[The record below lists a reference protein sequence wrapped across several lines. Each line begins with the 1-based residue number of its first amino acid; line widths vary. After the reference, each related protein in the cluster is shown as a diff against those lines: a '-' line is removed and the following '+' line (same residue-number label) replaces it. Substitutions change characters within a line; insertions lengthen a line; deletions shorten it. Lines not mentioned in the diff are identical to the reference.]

1 MNRVADYGTGNLSAS
16 LFGEERRRNMPV
28 IRFREAS
35 ELIKPVSRR
44 EFLNLLAAAGG
55 AGAVVKAGTALG
67 LLPAS
72 ASASTLDLAA
82 GNGRSAVI
90 LGGGISGLATA
101 YELGKAGW
109 DCAILEA
116 SHRCGGRIFTV
127 RHGTLIDELGN
138 RQYCEFDDEPHLY
151 FNAGAARIPNTHRTL
166 LNYCKALGVE
176 LEIFVNENNSCWVQD
191 DAMLGGKPVRN
202 REYNTHMRG
211 FMAEMMAKSMH
222 QSDMDEPF
230 SESEAE
236 ILLGMIRSFG
246 DLSEDD
252 VYRGSLDAGYASGG
266 YLDHGVQK
274 DIIAFRDL
282 LKTPLAMGLA
292 RANGGNRGPVLLQ
305 ARGGMDR
312 ITEGFLRQVGDRVHY
327 RAMAA
332 SIQVRDYGVEVA
344 YDQDGER
351 RQIRADYCFNCI
363 PTHLVTGLDHNFPAE
378 YVRALKYV
386 RRGEAYKAAFQA
398 KERFW
403 EKQDIYGGIT
413 WMNNRSQQI
422 WYPTAGIHR
431 QKGVVLAAYDYG
443 GGMYHTRMSQRERL
457 ESHLA
462 DGEKVHP
469 DYRNL
474 VEKGVTVGW
483 HRMNHMLG
491 CSARWVR
498 SFSEGWTAESEALYE
513 TLRKPLNGRHY
524 MIGDQISMHSAWM
537 ESALLSAHWAMADLD
552 ARLRNTPA

>member
-1 MNRVADYGTGNLSAS
+1 MGADLN
-16 LFGEERRRNMPV
+16 
-28 IRFREAS
+28 
-35 ELIKPVSRR
+35 KPVSRR

-55 AGAVVKAGTALG
+55 ASAVVKAGAALG

-72 ASASTLDLAA
+72 AKAATLDLAA
-82 GNGRSAVI
+82 GGGRSAVI

-109 DCAILEA
+109 DCTILEA

-151 FNAGAARIPNTHRTL
+151 FNAGAARIPSSHRTL
-166 LNYCKALGVE
+166 LSYCKELGVE
-176 LEIFVNENNSCWVQD
+176 LEVFINENKTCWVQD

-202 REYNTHMRG
+202 VEYTTHMRG
-211 FMAEMMAKSMH
+211 FMAELMAKAMH
-222 QSDMDEPF
+222 ETDMDEPF
-230 SESEAE
+230 SDQEAE

-252 VYRGSLDAGYASGG
+252 VYRGSFNAGYASGG
-266 YLDHGVQK
+266 YIDHGVQK

-282 LKTPLAMGLA
+282 LKTPFAMNLL
-292 RANGGNRGPVLLQ
+292 RANEGDTGPILLQ
-305 ARGGMDR
+305 PRGGMDR
-312 ITEGFLRQVGDRVHY
+312 ITDGFLREVADRVSY
-327 RAMAA
+327 RAMVA
-332 SIQVRDYGVEVA
+332 SIQVRDDGVEVA
-344 YDQDGER
+344 FDQDGQR

-403 EKQDIYGGIT
+403 EQQDIYGGIT

-431 QKGVVLAAYDYG
+431 QKGVILGAYDYG
-443 GGMYHTRMSQRERL
+443 GGMYHTRMSQQERV
-457 ESHLA
+457 EAHLA
-462 DGEKVHP
+462 DGENVHP
-469 DYRNL
+469 GYRDL
-474 VEKGVTVGW
+474 VEKPVTVGW

-498 SFSEGWTAESEALYE
+498 SFREGWTTEAEGLYH
-513 TLRKPLNGRHY
+513 TLQAPVNGRHY

-537 ESALLSAHWAMADLD
+537 ESALLSAHWAMTDLD
-552 ARLRNTPA
+552 RRLRNAAA